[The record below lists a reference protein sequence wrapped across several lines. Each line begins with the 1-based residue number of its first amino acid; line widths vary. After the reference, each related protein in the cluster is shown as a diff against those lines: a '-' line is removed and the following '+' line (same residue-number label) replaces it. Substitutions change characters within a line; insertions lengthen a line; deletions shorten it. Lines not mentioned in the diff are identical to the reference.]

1 MAPIITIDG
10 PSGSGKGTI
19 ASRLAG
25 ILGWRCLDS
34 GALYR
39 LLGYSAERA
48 GVDLDNAQQL
58 ARLALKMDI
67 EFREGLVLL
76 NGEDVSLAIRTEQ
89 AGNAASKVAAL
100 PEVREALLTWQRAC
114 AVEPG
119 RVADGRDMG
128 SVVFPR
134 AEVKVFLDA
143 SAEERARRRYKQ
155 LIEKG
160 LSANLQSLVAEIRER
175 DDRDRNRS
183 VAPLKAPD
191 GALIVDSTALSIEE
205 VLELVLARVHETLPN
220 LV

>member
-1 MAPIITIDG
+1 MAPVITIDG

-19 ASRLAG
+19 ASRLAD

-39 LLGYSAERA
+39 LLGLAAERA
-48 GVDLDNAQQL
+48 GVALDDAQRL
-58 ARLALKMDI
+58 ARLALVMDI
-67 EFREGLVLL
+67 EFRDGGVLL
-76 NGEDVSLAIRTEQ
+76 DGEDVSLAIRTEQ

-100 PEVREALLTWQRAC
+100 AEVREALLTWQRAC

-119 RVADGRDMG
+119 LVADGRDMG

-134 AEVKVFLDA
+134 ADVKIFLDA

-160 LSANLQSLVAEIRER
+160 LSANLQNLVAEIRER

-205 VLELVLARVHETLPN
+205 VLERVLARVHETLPD

>member
-100 PEVREALLTWQRAC
+100 TEVREALLTWQRAC

-119 RVADGRDMG
+119 LVADGRDMG

>member
-39 LLGYSAERA
+39 LLGYSAEQA
-48 GVDLDNAQQL
+48 GVDFDNAQQL

-76 NGEDVSLAIRTEQ
+76 NGEDVSRAIRTEQ

-119 RVADGRDMG
+119 LVADGRDMG

>member
-48 GVDLDNAQQL
+48 GVRLDDAPSL
-58 ARLALKMDI
+58 ARLALNMEI
-67 EFREGLVLL
+67 EFRDGVVLL
-76 NGEDVSLAIRTEQ
+76 DGEDVSLAIRTEQ

-114 AVEPG
+114 AVDPG
-119 RVADGRDMG
+119 LVADGRDMG
-128 SVVFPR
+128 SVVFPE
-134 AEVKVFLDA
+134 ADVKIFLDA

-160 LSANLQSLVAEIRER
+160 LNAKLQSLVAEIRER

-191 GALIVDSTALSIEE
+191 GALIVDSTALSIDE
-205 VLELVLARVHETLPN
+205 VLEQVLARARETLPDI
-220 LV
+220 V